1 LTRTSSQMFNV
12 EYRRMVSHLCRT
24 AIGPCHGVTCHC
36 AQVRLRYD
44 PNIETCTIDRRP
56 GQRVQH

>member
-1 LTRTSSQMFNV
+1 MFNV